1 MVSNQSG
8 SGVAMKQLVAMQ
20 LWKRKASVALK
31 DYEDAMIFDDD
42 AVDYNDGDDESE
54 YKFSNNG
61 WLYENEDW
69 LLDENEDD
77 IDADDQDDEEE
88 EEMDHDLEHVQI
100 GKFTLFLCC
109 SAWLLLLLT

>member
-1 MVSNQSG
+1 MMKATKVVVKATVTLVVVALLRSSQRLRNAKRMVSNQSG

-61 WLYENEDW
+61 
-69 LLDENEDD
+69 
-77 IDADDQDDEEE
+77 
-88 EEMDHDLEHVQI
+88 
-100 GKFTLFLCC
+100 
-109 SAWLLLLLT
+109 